1 VFDKLLRNTPQA
13 RLQLSMKAFLEGKVM
28 IESVILDKKV
38 QKKCLNNKVKN
49 LNKVKINFTVL
60 KVRKNSQDS
69 KVKKK

>member
-1 VFDKLLRNTPQA
+1 MFDKLLRNTPQA